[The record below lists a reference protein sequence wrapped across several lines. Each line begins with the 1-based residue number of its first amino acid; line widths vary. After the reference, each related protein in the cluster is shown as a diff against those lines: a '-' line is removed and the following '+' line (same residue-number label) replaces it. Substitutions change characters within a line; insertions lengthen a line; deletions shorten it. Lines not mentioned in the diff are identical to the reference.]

1 MKEFKYKILNPGGN
15 KTALVIGNDYLE
27 DEKKKIND
35 IILEENTDV
44 EQVGFLSSTKN
55 RLDMA
60 GGEFCVNATRC
71 AIWHYLNGKR
81 EAINIEVSGIKETIE
96 GWISKD
102 NLKKVY
108 AKLSINKS
116 IENLVKKEG
125 IYNLVYL
132 DGITHAVINEAD
144 SREFIENLKQNEEQT
159 KQKLKSLMKKIKT
172 KESAVGIILT
182 EKNKDTT
189 RIYPIVWVK
198 PVDTVYYETAC
209 GSGSLAAGIYNFV
222 AYHTH
227 NHEIMQP
234 SGYSI
239 NVEINEEAE
248 MIESAVISGIVIG
261 EGKLKNGKL

>member
-15 KTALVIGNDYLE
+15 KTALVIGNEYSE

-35 IILEENTDV
+35 IILEENIDV

-71 AIWHYLNGKR
+71 AIWHYLKGKGGT
-81 EAINIEVSGIKETIE
+81 INIEVSGIKETIK
-96 GWISKD
+96 GWISED
-102 NLKKVY
+102 DLKKVY
-108 AKLSINKS
+108 AKLPINKS

-132 DGITHAVINEAD
+132 DGITHAVISEAD
-144 SREFIENLKQNEEQT
+144 SKEFIENLKQNEEQT
-159 KQKLKSLMKKIKT
+159 KQKLKSLMEKIKT

-182 EKNKDTT
+182 EKNKETT

-198 PVDTVYYETAC
+198 SVDTVYYETAC
-209 GSGSLAAGIYNFV
+209 GSGSLATAIFNYMV
-222 AYHTH
+222 YHAH
-227 NHEIMQP
+227 NHEIIQP
-234 SGYSI
+234 SGYII
-239 NVEINEEAE
+239 NVEINEDAE
-248 MIESAVISGIVIG
+248 MIESAIISGIVIG
-261 EGKLKNGKL
+261 EGEMKNGKI